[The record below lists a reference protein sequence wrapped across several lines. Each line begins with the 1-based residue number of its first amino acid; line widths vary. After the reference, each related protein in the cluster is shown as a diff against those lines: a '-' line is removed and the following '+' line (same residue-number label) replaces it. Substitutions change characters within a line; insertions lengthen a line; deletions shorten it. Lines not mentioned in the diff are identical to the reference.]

1 LLVVEMSFERQNGQR
16 DGDSGAV
23 AELTSDTKP
32 PAESFDED

>member
-1 LLVVEMSFERQNGQR
+1 LLVVEMSFERQNGQSE
-16 DGDSGAV
+16 GDAGAV